1 MARNKAAQQPKPWN
15 RFNDSVTMSSSSW
28 QKRPSRHWDSLSQ
41 CGIQSLWMQCWE
53 VTNCYFRNGCK
64 TSINDSLDI
73 ISWVYKGLLPLQHIS
88 QVLWPQVSG
97 GKRRLPPLWL
107 AVIILVIK
115 RISIDQRFCQ
125 EYQWVWGIINHNF
138 SLSVT
143 HIKFSKVF
151 TSKLPALL
159 VPC

>member
-1 MARNKAAQQPKPWN
+1 MWWRGTKQRSSRSRETALMTLSPWARLHGRNLPVDTENVPE
-15 RFNDSVTMSSSSW
+15 
-28 QKRPSRHWDSLSQ
+28 SL
-41 CGIQSLWMQCWE
+41 LMPCWE

-73 ISWVYKGLLPLQHIS
+73 ISLVYKGLLQLQHVS

-97 GKRRLPPLWL
+97 GKPRLPPLWL

-115 RISIDQRFCQ
+115 RISVDERFCQ

-143 HIKFSKVF
+143 QIKFSKVL
-151 TSKLPALL
+151 TSKLSALL
-159 VPC
+159 VPS